1 MRALKTWLWV
11 AALGVLS
18 ASMPGWSAE
27 IAGVDM
33 VEKAKLAGQDVL
45 LSGAAIRTRA
55 FFKVYVVA
63 LYVPQKA
70 TSAQAAL
77 SQTPRRIEI
86 VLLRNVS
93 ADRFVD
99 ALNEGLRDNS
109 SPAELDAIAPQVDQ
123 LTSIIRAFKE
133 ARERDVVTLDYVD
146 NATLIGFKGE
156 NRGSIAGEAFN
167 RALMRIWLGDKPV
180 QADIKKA
187 LLGG

>member
-1 MRALKTWLWV
+1 MRALRTWLWL

-18 ASMPGWSAE
+18 ATVPAWSADV
-27 IAGVDM
+27 AGVDM
-33 VEKAKLAGQDVL
+33 VEKAKLAGRDVV

-55 FFKVYVVA
+55 FFKIYVVG
-63 LYVPQKA
+63 LYLPQKA
-70 TSAQAAL
+70 TSAEAAL

-93 ADRFVD
+93 ANQFVD

-109 SPAELDAIAPQVDQ
+109 SPAELDAIEPQVDQ
-123 LTSIIRAFKE
+123 LMSIIRSFKE
-133 ARERDVVTLDYVD
+133 ARDRDVVTLDYVD

-180 QADIKKA
+180 QPNIKQA